1 MVRDKGLGLMMTDLS
16 SEPQPVEVHWSAS
29 LLNAYT
35 VALMVAAPF
44 WAAYMVMEG
53 RGVGGL
59 ILLVLLLG
67 MIGLCLVSK
76 PLFRYDPE
84 RRVFIFPDERELTL
98 EQVAAIEMDAHD
110 IYFIPKSHSQEGCHL
125 SQRCWVL
132 SPRRRLKAL
141 AAEHGWPLKDIAHPV
156 SRFGFWLVP

>member
-1 MVRDKGLGLMMTDLS
+1 MTVDPV
-16 SEPQPVEVHWSAS
+16 SEPQPVDVHWSAS

-44 WAAYMVMEG
+44 WAAFMVTEG
-53 RGVGGL
+53 RGIGGL

-67 MIGLCLVSK
+67 MIGLSVVSK

-84 RRVFIFPDERELTL
+84 RRVFISPDEQELAL
-98 EQVAAIEMDAHD
+98 DQIDAIEMDAHD
-110 IYFIPKSHSQEGCHL
+110 IYFIPKSHSQDGWHL

-141 AAEHGWPLKDIAHPV
+141 AAEHGWPLKDIAHPLA
-156 SRFGFWLVP
+156 RFGFWLVP